1 MKNYLQLTF
10 VLLFAIQYFS
20 FAQGTS
26 YCGPYTTSAPIIL
39 NGVSNQTITGLE
51 ITNPTG
57 NCIQLSNC
65 NNITIQN
72 CKLGP
77 STGEGVNLYNCTN
90 INITNCSMEFIET
103 GVYAQQCQGGINITY
118 NDVKN
123 VQGPMPRGQMVQ
135 FNSCNGSGN
144 HINYNVGEN
153 ILGYSYPED
162 EINLYMSNGTIT
174 DTIEVIGNWIRG
186 GGPSTSGGGIMCGDN
201 GGSYILVRDN
211 VLVNPGQ
218 YGIAIA
224 SGTHITILNN
234 KVFSKKQTFS
244 NVGLFVWNQYPS
256 NCNTNTVSNNQIN
269 WTNNAGVSNGC
280 WNSGNCGT
288 VTGWNTNNFNATID
302 STILPAKIIGKN
314 CLTTSVMNI
323 IPLSENI
330 DIYPIPAFEKI
341 SVETSPVI
349 KESMLTIYN
358 ISGQELIKQ
367 QIKNNKT
374 EIDISNLTRGIYF
387 VKLITGKTVEVRKII
402 KE

>member
-10 VLLFAIQYFS
+10 VLLFGIQYFS

-26 YCGPYTTSAPIIL
+26 YCGPYTASAPIIL

-57 NCIQLSNC
+57 NCIQLSIC

-135 FNSCNGSGN
+135 FNTCNGSGN
-144 HINYNVGEN
+144 RINYNVGEN

-256 NCNTNTVSNNQIN
+256 NCDTNTVSNNQIN
-269 WTNNAGVSNGC
+269 WTNNAGAPNGC

-330 DIYPIPAFEKI
+330 YIYPIPAFEKI
-341 SVETSPVI
+341 SVEISPMI